1 MLLGGLSAVA
11 IFVAVSSLVVWVAGG
26 RAPATE
32 LRLARLGAASRRG
45 PLDAPFAERMVLP
58 LLDGLSRAFLQLLPH
73 SLVART
79 AKQLDA
85 AGRPMATRAFFT
97 TVLLVPLVILGA
109 GFLVL
114 LAAFKG
120 SPPFTAVLAYLL
132 VLLVGALLPFLWL
145 RRKARNRKLA
155 VWKSLPDALDL
166 MTVSVEAGLG
176 LDAALRQVADKLKGP
191 LAEEIGH
198 ALREIG
204 MGRARREALEEMA
217 DRVDVPELATFI
229 NAVVQAELLGTSL
242 GRVLRAQAQTVRV
255 HRRQRA
261 EEMARKAPVKMV
273 FPLVLC
279 IMPSFFIVVLG
290 PILIHLINY
299 LNE

>member
-1 MLLGGLSAVA
+1 MILGGLSAVA
-11 IFVAVSSLVVWVAGG
+11 IFVAVSSLVVWLASA
-26 RAPATE
+26 RAPSAE
-32 LRLARLGAASRRG
+32 LRLARIGAVGRRD
-45 PLDAPFAERMVLP
+45 PLDAPFTERMVLP
-58 LLDGLSRAFLQLLPH
+58 VIDGVSRGFVQLLPH

-85 AGRPMATRAFFT
+85 AGRPMTTRAFFT
-97 TVLLVPLVILGA
+97 TVLLVPLVILGL

-120 SPPFTAVLAYLL
+120 SPPAMAVLVYLL
-132 VLLVGALLPFLWL
+132 SVLFGALLPFLWL
-145 RRKARNRKLA
+145 RRKARARRLA

-191 LAEEIGH
+191 LAGEIGQ

-217 DRVDVPELATFI
+217 DRADVPELATFV
-229 NAVVQAELLGTSL
+229 NAVVQAEQLGTSL
-242 GRVLRAQAQTVRV
+242 GRVLRAQALTVRV

-261 EEMARKAPVKMV
+261 EEVARKAPVKMV

-290 PILIHLINY
+290 PILIHLVNY
-299 LNE
+299 LND